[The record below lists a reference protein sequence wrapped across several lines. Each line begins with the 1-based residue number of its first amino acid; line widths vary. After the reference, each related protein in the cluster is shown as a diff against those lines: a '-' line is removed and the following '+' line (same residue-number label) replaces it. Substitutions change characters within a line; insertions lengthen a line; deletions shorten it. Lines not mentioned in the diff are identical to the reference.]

1 MSCSFVQFSHFKLV
15 LGYTQ
20 VIASIFLLSFELVQS
35 NHLFEKSFA
44 MAFYFQFRLSLSPAK
59 LKLQFKLQLAL
70 IKLVATLL
78 LLYTLYWAAGGIF
91 KKFFL

>member
-1 MSCSFVQFSHFKLV
+1 
-15 LGYTQ
+15 
-20 VIASIFLLSFELVQS
+20 
-35 NHLFEKSFA
+35 
-44 MAFYFQFRLSLSPAK
+44 MAFYFQFSLSLSPAK